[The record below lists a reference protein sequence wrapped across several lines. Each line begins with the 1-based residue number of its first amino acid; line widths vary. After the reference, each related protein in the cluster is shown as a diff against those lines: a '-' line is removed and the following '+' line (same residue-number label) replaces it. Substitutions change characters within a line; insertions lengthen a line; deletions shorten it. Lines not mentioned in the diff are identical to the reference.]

1 MDRVTEY
8 LTQDGDGDYY
18 LFAEIETEM
27 SREVLV
33 WRSGG
38 PEKLGGATSTP
49 SPTMINTRFSDLT
62 HTWAEAARVDPEIE
76 TAIGPCTYWQGGN
89 GPKGIAFDTV
99 RALWAYIEWK
109 RSEEPSAPDLSK
121 PLTFVKV
128 TSTMLEEGLHS
139 TDLDM
144 LVEDHHGK
152 S

>member
-18 LFAEIETEM
+18 LFSEIETEM

-33 WRSGG
+33 CRSGG
-38 PEKLGGATSTP
+38 PEKLGGP
-49 SPTMINTRFSDLT
+49 LLDLT
-62 HTWAEAARVDPEIE
+62 HTWSEVARVDPEIE

-128 TSTMLEEGLHS
+128 TRTMLEEGAHC
-139 TDLDM
+139 TDLDT
-144 LVEDHHGK
+144 LVEDHHGE